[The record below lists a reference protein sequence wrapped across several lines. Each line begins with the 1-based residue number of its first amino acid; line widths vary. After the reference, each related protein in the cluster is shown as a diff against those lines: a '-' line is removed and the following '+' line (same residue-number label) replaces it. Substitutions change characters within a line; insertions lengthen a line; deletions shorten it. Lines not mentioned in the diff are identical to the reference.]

1 MKLDR
6 FLKWRPV
13 WMAAAILMIIVY
25 HSGLGSQEMRLF
37 PLGMLRRYGYGG
49 VDIFMFASGIGCY
62 ASYTRDRDY
71 GRFLKKRALRI
82 LPAYW
87 LVLLVWMLVKAFV
100 CGEKLY
106 VSQIVGNIFCVQ
118 NFTGNG
124 NDFNWYISAIW
135 LFYLLTPL
143 FVLLVDRAG
152 NTSSSAGDKGTG
164 STGGGDKSAENAGG
178 GDNGTGSAGDGNGD
192 KSAGSRGVGAPSAAD
207 GNAAARSSRSVRK
220 RQVLLLLSCLLFTVS
235 FWNSSTYIVTITRI
249 PIFIL
254 GMMVMKRHKEAGD
267 SGIVITKRQM
277 AVMLVLMAAGCAVL
291 SYGYHHYLDYM
302 WYKGFYWYPYLL
314 IAPALCLLISLCAE
328 ALEKTAVGRWLLDR
342 LESLG
347 GVTFEI
353 FMTHITLYYALQ
365 HFIDTGRIPGS
376 VPEDLLWV
384 AAIVLA
390 IILAYPVKLAAG
402 AAVRLLTDQA
412 TAPR

>member
-1 MKLDR
+1 
-6 FLKWRPV
+6 
-13 WMAAAILMIIVY
+13 MAAAILMIIIF

-37 PLGMLRRYGYGG
+37 PLGILRRYGYGG
-49 VDIFMFASGIGCY
+49 VDIFIFASGIGCY
-62 ASYTRDRDY
+62 ASYTRDRNY

-87 LVLLVWMLVKAFV
+87 LVLLVWMLVKVFL

-143 FVLLVDRAG
+143 FVLLVDRAFI
-152 NTSSSAGDKGTG
+152 
-164 STGGGDKSAENAGG
+164 
-178 GDNGTGSAGDGNGD
+178 
-192 KSAGSRGVGAPSAAD
+192 
-207 GNAAARSSRSVRK
+207 RSFRK
-220 RQVLLLLSCLLFTVS
+220 RQVLLLLGCLLFTVS
-235 FWNSSTYIVTITRI
+235 FWNSSTYIVTIARI
-249 PIFIL
+249 PVFIL

-267 SGIVITKRQM
+267 SGIVITKRQI
-277 AVMLVLMAAGCAVL
+277 AVMLALMAAGCAVL
-291 SYGYHHYLDYM
+291 SYGYHHYLDFM
-302 WYKGFYWYPYLL
+302 WSKGLYWYPYLL
-314 IAPALCLLISLCAE
+314 IVPALCLLISLCAE
-328 ALEKTAVGRWLLDR
+328 ALEKTAAGRWLLGR

-347 GVTFEI
+347 SITFEI

-365 HFIDTGRIPGS
+365 HFIDVGRLPGT
-376 VPEDLLWV
+376 VPEDLLWA

-390 IILAYPVKLAAG
+390 VILAYPVKLAAG
-402 AAVRLLTDQA
+402 AARRLTHKA